1 MTSKKSEN
9 EILVTGSRFFEVPGV
24 KGTSSEMEKMMADP
38 DIDELQI
45 LSYDITVH
53 ATEFLKLLRKAIKS
67 GVNTTMIYNIHSKKE
82 MKKKFRA
89 DAIKELKNLSSEHS
103 HFNFIPFPIDGKM
116 LHAKVVIV
124 DRRRAYVGS
133 SNFTWGGMS
142 KNYEVGILVGENE
155 SYTLSKLVD
164 SLLPKDFSN
173 AYNITI

>member
-1 MTSKKSEN
+1 MTLEKFDS
-9 EILVTGSRFFEVPGV
+9 EILVTGSKFFDVSSV

-38 DIDELQI
+38 NIEELQV

-53 ATEFLKLLRKAIKS
+53 ATEFLKLLRGVIER
-67 GVNTTMIYNIHSKKE
+67 GVNTTMIYNIHNKKE

-89 DAIKELKNLSSEHS
+89 DAIQELKKLSSKHT
-103 HFNFIPFPIDGKM
+103 HFNFIPFSIKGKI
-116 LHAKVVIV
+116 LHAKVVIA

-142 KNYEVGILVGENE
+142 KNYEVGLIVGENE

-164 SLLPKDFSN
+164 ALLPR
-173 AYNITI
+173 T